1 MSLKDTATGYGW
13 ISIALHW
20 VTAIVIVYLLYIG
33 SSIGSLEGEARN
45 ATILRHT
52 SVAITTYLLLLARI
66 VWRFHYGHPGP
77 SEEQRGWA
85 FTLGKWTHM
94 AILVVLCLQLV
105 TGPLMRWSY
114 GNEIEVFDW
123 FVIPSPFEPSLAL
136 AGFLHTLHRYA
147 ATFIFVAILLHIG
160 GVYKHTAF
168 NQDGTLAKIIFA
180 SRQSGNGAAQ
190 TAADSEGKG
199 DDYD

>member
-45 ATILRHT
+45 ASIARHT
-52 SVAITTYLLLLARI
+52 SVAITTYLLLVARI
-66 VWRFHYGHPGP
+66 VWRFQYGHPGP
-77 SEEQRGWA
+77 SDEQRGWA

-123 FVIPSPFEPSLAL
+123 FAIPSPIEPSLAL
-136 AGFLHTLHRYA
+136 AGFLHSLHRYA
-147 ATFIFVAILLHIG
+147 AIFIFVAILLHIG

-190 TAADSEGKG
+190 TVANSEGKG
-199 DDYD
+199 DEHQ